1 MCAEVVPCLE
11 GVSGPS
17 PVNTG
22 PEPRWS
28 LANTGPRPGP
38 VVSQLGSPLLLL
50 RPQWMPREDETEVEE
65 HLSSQTWLGLD
76 LLTGQE

>member
-22 PEPRWS
+22 PEPGWS

-50 RPQWMPREDETEVEE
+50 RPQWMPREDEDEVEEEDETEVEE
-65 HLSSQTWLGLD
+65 HLSS
-76 LLTGQE
+76 